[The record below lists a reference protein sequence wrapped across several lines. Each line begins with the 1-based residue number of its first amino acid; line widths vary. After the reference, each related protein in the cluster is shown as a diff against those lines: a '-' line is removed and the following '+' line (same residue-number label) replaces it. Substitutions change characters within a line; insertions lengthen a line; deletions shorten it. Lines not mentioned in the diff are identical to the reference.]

1 MTVSYYVTE
10 RYVNRGATVVTMTER
25 RRGAVR
31 SEKARVAILQATA
44 SQLAERGWD
53 QLTIEGIAADAGVGK
68 PTIYRWWPSKSALIA
83 DALLEGA
90 IVLPTPLPAD
100 TGDLRADLVD
110 WLEPTLGLTE
120 DPGATALT
128 RYLVAAAAEDAVVG
142 HRLDEAS
149 PATRVLAERLAV
161 AQERGELAPTASI
174 ELIVDALIGAFIL
187 RALRRAPYQPGQ
199 AAALVDAVL
208 FDQQGAAAARG

>member
-1 MTVSYYVTE
+1 
-10 RYVNRGATVVTMTER
+10 MTER

-31 SEKARVAILQATA
+31 SEKARVAILRATA
-44 SQLAERGWD
+44 AQLAERGWD

-90 IVLPTPLPAD
+90 LALPAPLPAD
-100 TGDLRADLVD
+100 TGDLRTDLVD
-110 WLEPTLGLTE
+110 WLEPTLRLTE
-120 DPGATALT
+120 DPESTALT

-149 PATRVLAERLAV
+149 PATRVLAERLSIAK
-161 AQERGELAPTASI
+161 ARGELAPSASI
-174 ELIVDALIGAFIL
+174 ELIVDALIGAFIM
-187 RALRRAPYQPGQ
+187 RALRRASYEPGQ

-208 FDQQGAAAARG
+208 SEQQGSARAPD

>member
-1 MTVSYYVTE
+1 
-10 RYVNRGATVVTMTER
+10 MTER

-31 SEKARVAILQATA
+31 SEKARLAILNATA
-44 SQLAERGWD
+44 AQLAERGWD

-68 PTIYRWWPSKSALIA
+68 PTIYRWWPSKSALVA

-100 TGDLRADLVD
+100 TGDLRADLVG

-120 DPGATALT
+120 NPEATALT

-142 HRLDEAS
+142 HRLDEAN
-149 PATRVLAERLAV
+149 PATRLLAERLAV
-161 AQERGELAPTASI
+161 AQERGELASTASI
-174 ELIVDALIGAFIL
+174 ELIIDALIGAFIL

-208 FDQQGAAAARG
+208 FEQLGTAAARD